1 MSNTAFVLLVFI
13 IVAPGLVL
21 AGIVITD
28 LQRQVAQLTEA
39 LRALTRP
46 TITASTNPPESVNK
60 VDLTAAK
67 TATKARKPRA
77 IRGAR

>member
-28 LQRQVAQLTEA
+28 LQRQVALLSEA
-39 LRALTRP
+39 LRALSRP
-46 TITASTNPPESVNK
+46 TVSQSSNPGSSVNT
-60 VDLTAAK
+60 VDLTKGK
-67 TATKARKPRA
+67 TTTKARKPRA